1 MDRKKKKKQR
11 RKKKK
16 KQRRKKVKEKEK
28 EKEKEY
34 ADDIFSLDCFLYSEY
49 IGFSHPKRLGSA
61 GYCLCYLPRLLGMP
75 FHLLGVL

>member
-1 MDRKKKKKQR
+1 MEPKSKDPFFMDRKKKKKQR
-11 RKKKK
+11 RKK
-16 KQRRKKVKEKEK
+16 VKEK